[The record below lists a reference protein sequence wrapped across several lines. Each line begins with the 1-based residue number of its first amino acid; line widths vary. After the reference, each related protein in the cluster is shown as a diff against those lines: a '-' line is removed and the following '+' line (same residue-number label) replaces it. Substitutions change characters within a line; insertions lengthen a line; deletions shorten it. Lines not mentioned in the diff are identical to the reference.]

1 MNHFEVERHLIN
13 ELNAMNEKLQLLQ
26 GAINSPDLDSFFDA
40 GDHGVNF
47 RKTIVDSCQ
56 KAIMH
61 LEIAHVNWRSATKA
75 EHEKLLNRFQNLGD
89 NVNVPT

>member
-40 GDHGVNF
+40 GEHGVNF
-47 RKTIVDSCQ
+47 RKNILDSSQ

-61 LEIAHVNWRSATKA
+61 LEIAFENWRSATKA
-75 EHEKLLNRFQNLGD
+75 EHDKLLNRFKNLGD
-89 NVNVPT
+89 NANVPT